1 MDNDQKMVNSLTK
14 ALNYAESKYGKES
27 KEYQDA
33 V

>member
-1 MDNDQKMVNSLTK
+1 MDNNQKMVNSLTK
-14 ALNYAESKYGKES
+14 VLKNAESKYGKES